1 MPKPDVE
8 SMTKTQLLDYAEAN
22 GIEVNSSMTKAE
34 ILDAIKNA

>member
-1 MPKPDVE
+1 MPKADVE
-8 SMTKTQLLDYAEAN
+8 SMTKSQLLDYAEAN